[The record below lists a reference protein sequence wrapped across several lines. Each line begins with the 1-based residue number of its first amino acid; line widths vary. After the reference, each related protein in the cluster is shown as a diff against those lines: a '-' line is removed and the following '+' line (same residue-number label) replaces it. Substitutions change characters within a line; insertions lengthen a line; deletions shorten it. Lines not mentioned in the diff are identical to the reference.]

1 VGVTDIDAERTK
13 ALKLKEEHGVE
24 VTSVDADSPAAKA
37 GVKVSDVVL
46 EYNGQRVE
54 GIEQFLRLVRETP
67 VGRQVKLLIARNGAT
82 QTLTATTGSRPAGN
96 FVWSDDFKFKMP
108 EIHVFPDMP
117 RALMMWQS
125 RTLGVESESLTSQL
139 GEYFGAK
146 EGVLVRSVIK
156 GSAAEK
162 AGLKAGDVITKI
174 GGQKVTSPKDISNA
188 LRSVVDQ
195 SCRSRLLRSKE
206 QASTSRLKISL
217 RKRSGNDQPAGSI
230 VHGSERRLVR
240 LDRTIRWT
248 LTRSSTSFQN
258 CQGRR
263 NLRRRL
269 TAAVPLSAG
278 SVCSSSAPTAEAEVE
293 RANWRPAT
301 ALSSARPNRLPAQPA
316 SCPGEPLQPAESRFT
331 ETNRYTQRPARS
343 RSRHKA

>member
-1 VGVTDIDAERTK
+1 MKRIILFFSTLFVAAVAAFAQPEPPAPPAPPRPSRVRVSVNSPATSFLGVGVTDIDAERTK

-24 VTSVDADSPAAKA
+24 VTSVDTDSPAAKA

-67 VGRQVKLLIARNGAT
+67 VGRQVKLVISRNGAT

-96 FVWSDDFKFKMP
+96 FIWSGDDFKFRMP
-108 EIHVFPDMP
+108 QIHVLPDMP
-117 RALMMWQS
+117 HAMMMWQS

-188 LRSVVDQ
+188 LRSLSSTKNVPVAIVRD
-195 SCRSRLLRSKE
+195 RKE
-206 QASTSRLKISL
+206 TSVNVTIEEKS
-217 RKRSGNDQPAGSI
+217 
-230 VHGSERRLVR
+230 SE
-240 LDRTIRWT
+240 TIRGT
-248 LTRSSTSFQN
+248 I
-258 CQGRR
+258 
-263 NLRRRL
+263 
-269 TAAVPLSAG
+269 
-278 SVCSSSAPTAEAEVE
+278 
-293 RANWRPAT
+293 
-301 ALSSARPNRLPAQPA
+301 AQ
-316 SCPGEPLQPAESRFT
+316 LDL
-331 ETNRYTQRPARS
+331 
-343 RSRHKA
+343 